1 MSSFFGMLVF
11 GALLGLGHVLLPMF
25 LVALIMFLCWCFHS
39 LGHTLLLMLFVASVC
54 SFTSV
59 LVVLVIF
66 LDPSVSCIIWVENLK
81 R

>member
-1 MSSFFGMLVF
+1 MLVF
-11 GALLGLGHVLLPMF
+11 GALFGLGHVLFTMF
-25 LVALIMFLCWCFHS
+25 LVTLIMFLCWCFHS
-39 LGHTLLLMLFVASVC
+39 LGDTPLLMLFVALVY

-66 LDPSVSCIIWVENLK
+66 LDPSLSSIIWVENLK